1 MISILTA
8 KNIIAENAKPLA
20 ARQMKLQ
27 EAAGLILAA
36 DVYANM
42 DIPAYPQS
50 SMDGYAFS
58 FIDWKTDQALSIEG
72 EMAAG
77 SDQVIELGKQK
88 AIRIFTG
95 AAVPPG
101 ADTVVMQEKVSAE
114 NGELIIQDEQITLG
128 SNVRAAGSEIKKG
141 ELALSKNTYLSPA
154 AIGFLAGIGVTDV
167 QVIPR
172 PRVTIIITGNELQ
185 KPGNPLLYGQ
195 VYDSNSFALIAALQE
210 MKIHQVQVLQAPDDL
225 NTLVAQ
231 LQLAL
236 EHSDV
241 VLLTGG
247 VSVGDYDFVV
257 EASRLCGITTQF
269 HKLKQRPGKPL
280 FFGTKGDQLVFGLP
294 GNPSSVLTC
303 FYMYV
308 VPALE
313 MISRLGGNSQTLR
326 VPMEYDYQKAA
337 GLTHFLKGFYNGST
351 VEPLGAQASYR
362 MRSFAAANCLIQ
374 IDEDVTDCK
383 KGTMVTIHFLLPIY
397 G

>member
-36 DVYANM
+36 DVYATM

-58 FIDWKTDQALSIEG
+58 FEDWKTNKVVSIEG

-95 AAVPPG
+95 AAVPQG
-101 ADTVVMQEKVSAE
+101 ADTVVMQEKVNAE
-114 NGELIIQDEQITLG
+114 NGKLIIQDELITLG

-141 ELALSKNTYLSPA
+141 EQALSKNTYLSPA

-167 QVIPR
+167 EVIPR

-231 LQLAL
+231 LKLAL
-236 EHSDV
+236 ENSDV

-257 EASRLCGITTQF
+257 EASQLCGITTQF

-313 MISRLGGNSQTLR
+313 MISKLGGNSQTLR
-326 VPMEYDYQKAA
+326 VPMECDYQKAA
-337 GLTHFLKGFYNGST
+337 GLTHFLKGFYNGRT

>member
-20 ARQMKLQ
+20 PIELKLQ
-27 EAAGLILAA
+27 DAAGLILAA
-36 DVYANM
+36 DVYATM

-58 FIDWKTDQALSIEG
+58 FADWKTDQALSIEG

-95 AAVPPG
+95 AAVPQG

-114 NGELIIQDEQITLG
+114 NGKLIIQDELITLG

-257 EASRLCGITTQF
+257 EASQLCGITTQF

-308 VPALE
+308 VSALE
-313 MISRLGGNSQTLR
+313 MISRLGGHSKTLR
-326 VPMEYDYQKAA
+326 VPMECDYQKAA
-337 GLTHFLKGFYNGST
+337 GLTHFLKGFYNGET

-374 IDEDVTDCK
+374 LDEDVTDYK

>member
-8 KNIIAENAKPLA
+8 KSIIGENAKPLA

-36 DVYANM
+36 DVYATM

-58 FIDWKTDQALSIEG
+58 FTDWKTDQALSIEG

-114 NGELIIQDEQITLG
+114 NGKLIIQDEQITLG

-167 QVIPR
+167 EVIPR

-225 NTLVAQ
+225 NALVAQ

-257 EASRLCGITTQF
+257 EASQLCGITTQF

-326 VPMEYDYQKAA
+326 VPMESDYQKAA